1 MKSCPLPTETEGR
14 SAVGRTGGF
23 DLREVSWIVVF
34 TVMFL
39 SPLSQDFYSCFYLF
53 IFLEDNVMCLLHDT
67 F

>member
-14 SAVGRTGGF
+14 FAVGRTGGF

-39 SPLSQDFYSCFYLF
+39 RPLSQDFYSCF
-53 IFLEDNVMCLLHDT
+53 CLY

>member
-39 SPLSQDFYSCFYLF
+39 RPLSQDFYSCFSLYF
-53 IFLEDNVMCLLHDT
+53 
-67 F
+67 